1 MPPTASINIMRDAT
15 SRNFSGGLDVSDSEL
30 NLSSKYAV
38 VLDNIIVGI
47 DGSLE
52 VRQGTKLFF
61 DIAPLS
67 SYKISNIAFFYRYII
82 TMDTRGQIFS
92 TDGTGATTAIWTPAI
107 AAAQRPGLTIWA
119 DGEDV
124 LFWEFNGELIAMNGR
139 NKPLVITNVLR
150 VDYLADKATGSNI
163 NVPVGNIGAGFA
175 NHFFIADNYMLHV
188 SERNA
193 SGTWL
198 GDPSTIYVNEFDM
211 RPYVPA
217 GDTEILGLFPFKGY
231 LLVSFREFIV
241 PIAIKEDASATPKL
255 DITVA
260 GDSIINNYGAVSP
273 RVGQDLGDIQLTA
286 DIVGV
291 ASVAL
296 ATFTR
301 VLSPDRPSR
310 FVDPLLQPDI
320 NRLSTDTLRKGVFSI
335 FDRRLSA
342 YILFVP
348 NDSDQYQTYVT
359 GYLYRYIDRLKIE
372 AWSRIRGW
380 NWHAATRSAEGNVF
394 YARHLD
400 TKVFIQG
407 DSKTNP
413 LYKDFINEQEVFSD
427 GTEFTDHTGFT
438 PVSSE
443 ETSGLPIKWAWEL
456 PWADLKHRG
465 LAKTLRYVIFDTEGN
480 QEFQMRVFIDDMY
493 AQPPS
498 GEAFTDTTVFSD
510 GTGFVPYSVLPYTP
524 ALQLDF
530 IGKTATGWGYQSYGR
545 SGLPVLGNSAYGG
558 GNNTAL
564 RTLTLAPTKFTS
576 MKLRMDGA
584 ASGPMKFVA
593 ITLLY
598 QQGTIRRM
606 P

>member
-1 MPPTASINIMRDAT
+1 MRDAT
-15 SRNFSGGLDVSDSEL
+15 SRDFSGGLNVSDSEL
-30 NLSSKYAV
+30 NLTSKYAV
-38 VLDNIIVGI
+38 VLDNLVVGL

-52 VRQGTKLFF
+52 VRQGTKLFY

-67 SYKISNIAFFYRYII
+67 QYKISNIAFFFRYII
-82 TMDTRGQIFS
+82 TIDTRGQIFS

-107 AAAQRPGLTIWA
+107 ANTLRPGLTIWTT
-119 DGEDV
+119 GEDA
-124 LFWEFNGELIAMNGR
+124 LFWEFNGELIIMNGHD
-139 NKPLVITNVLR
+139 KPLVVTNVLH

-163 NVPVGNIGAGFA
+163 NVPVGGVGAGYA
-175 NHFFIADNYMLHV
+175 NHFFIAENYTLHI

-198 GDPSTIYVNEFDM
+198 GDASTQYVNTFDM
-211 RPYVPA
+211 RPYMPS
-217 GDTEILGLFPFKGY
+217 GDTEILGLFPFKSY
-231 LLVSFREFIV
+231 LLISFREFIV
-241 PIAIKEDASATPKL
+241 PITIVEDATKTPKL
-255 DITVA
+255 DINVA
-260 GDSIINNYGAVSP
+260 ADSIINNYGAVSP
-273 RVGQDLGDIQLTA
+273 RVGQDVGDLQLTA

-296 ATFTR
+296 AAFTR

-320 NRLSTDTLRKGVFSI
+320 NRLSVESLKKGVFSI
-335 FDRRLSA
+335 FDRRLST
-342 YILFVP
+342 YTIFVP
-348 NDSDQYQTYVT
+348 NDEHDYQAYVT
-359 GYLYRYIDRLKIE
+359 GYMYRYVDRLKVE

-380 NWHAATRSAEGNVF
+380 NWHAATRSSEGNVF

-413 LYKDFINEQEVFSD
+413 LYKDFIGEQEVFSD
-427 GTEFTDHTGFT
+427 GTMFTDRTGFT
-438 PVSSE
+438 PISDM
-443 ETSGLPIKWAWEL
+443 ETSGLPIEYAWEL
-456 PWADLKHRG
+456 PWSDMRHRG

-480 QEFQMRVFIDDMY
+480 QEFKLRVFIDDLY
-493 AQPPS
+493 ALPPS
-498 GEAFTDTTVFSD
+498 GEEFSDTTVFTD
-510 GTGFVPYSVLPYTP
+510 GTGFIPYSVLPYTP

-530 IGKTATGWGYQSYGR
+530 IGKAATGWGYQSYGR
-545 SGLPVLGNSAYGG
+545 SGLPTMGNSAYGG

-576 MKLRMDGA
+576 MKLRMDGSS
-584 ASGPMKFVA
+584 SGPMKFVA